1 MTATSACEVEPW
13 SSDTLLASWVVVG
26 KLQIDV
32 KNGTREQM
40 MKPSLLT
47 VEEKELL
54 AKAATLMEELVE
66 TVEVAED
73 EEIVQD
79 TEAASSCS

>member
-47 VEEKELL
+47 VEEKELGR
-54 AKAATLMEELVE
+54 
-66 TVEVAED
+66 TVLFERKNANPLFLG
-73 EEIVQD
+73 IF
-79 TEAASSCS
+79 